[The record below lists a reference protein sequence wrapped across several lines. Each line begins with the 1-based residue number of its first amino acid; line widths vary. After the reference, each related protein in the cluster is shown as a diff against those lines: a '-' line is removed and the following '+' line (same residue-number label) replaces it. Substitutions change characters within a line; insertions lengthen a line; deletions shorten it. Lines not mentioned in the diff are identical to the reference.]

1 MSRPVRLIVSGLLI
15 AIGVAWLWFARSSL
29 PGPAKANLRNG
40 VPDPLVPVMA
50 GAVERADVPVVLA
63 GLGTVRAFNSVLL
76 TSRVDGQIVRIS
88 FSEGQLVHADDVVV
102 EIDPRPYQAAL
113 DQAQAQLPRDE
124 ALLAAARVDL
134 ARYEKLVTQD
144 SIARQQVDTQR
155 SAVKQDEAIVRFDR
169 ANVENAA
176 LNLNYCSVRSPIDGR
191 TGTRLIDLGN
201 IIRASATMGIVVI
214 NQTKPISVEFNLP
227 AESLPQIRA
236 RVTSGIAVIALDR
249 NERELAAGRLTV
261 IDNQVSVT
269 TGTVRY
275 KATFDNTDE
284 VLWPGQFVGIRLHLD
299 ILRGANTVPTTAV
312 VRGPDGTYAF
322 VIDNTGTTQKRPIRI
337 GASTPMITVIE
348 SGLQPGERV
357 VTDGQY
363 RIQAGT
369 RVKVL
374 PQVGQSPN

>member
-1 MSRPVRLIVSGLLI
+1 MSKPARLIVSSLLI
-15 AIGVAWLWFARSSL
+15 AMGVAWLWFDRSSL
-29 PGPAKANLRNG
+29 PGLAEANLTNG

-50 GAVERADVPVVLA
+50 GVVERADVPVVLA

-76 TSRVDGQIVRIS
+76 TSRVDGQIVKIN
-88 FSEGQLVHADDVVV
+88 FLEGQLVHAGDVVV
-102 EIDPRPYQAAL
+102 EIDPRPYQAVV
-113 DQAQAQLPRDE
+113 DQAQAQLARDE

-134 ARYEKLVTQD
+134 GRYEKLVTQD

-169 ANVENAA
+169 ANVENAT

-227 AESLPQIRA
+227 AESLRQIRA

-249 NERELAAGRLTV
+249 NERELATGKLTV

-299 ILRGANTVPTTAV
+299 ILRGATTVPTTAV

-322 VIDNTGTTQKRPIRI
+322 VIDNTGTAQKRPIRI

-348 SGLQPGERV
+348 SGLQPGEQV

-374 PQVGQSPN
+374 PQVGQSSN